1 MNIMSRRR
9 KNFHRVK
16 IIEDFSDHFDS
27 KFKRDGNEW
36 VIQHSAMM
44 RDKGIPEVRT
54 G

>member
-1 MNIMSRRR
+1 MSRRR
-9 KNFHRVK
+9 KKFHRVK
-16 IIEDFSDHFDS
+16 TIEDFSDHFDS
-27 KFKRDGNEW
+27 NCKRDGNEW

>member
-1 MNIMSRRR
+1 MRI
-9 KNFHRVK
+9 
-16 IIEDFSDHFDS
+16 FSDHLDS
-27 KFKRDGNEW
+27 KCKRDGNKW